1 MISYVI
7 CTMELELVSQLEVLI
22 ELVLQLAVLME
33 LELQLEVLE

>member
-7 CTMELELVSQLEVLI
+7 CSTELELVLQLEVLI

>member
-1 MISYVI
+1 MIAYVI
-7 CTMELELVSQLEVLI
+7 CTMELELVLQLEVLI

>member
-7 CTMELELVSQLEVLI
+7 CTMELELVLQLEVLI

-33 LELQLEVLE
+33 LELQVEVLE

>member
-7 CTMELELVSQLEVLI
+7 CTMELELVLQLEVLI

>member
-7 CTMELELVSQLEVLI
+7 CSTELELVLQLEVLI

-33 LELQLEVLE
+33 LELQVEVLE

>member
-7 CTMELELVSQLEVLI
+7 CTTELELVLQLEVLI

-33 LELQLEVLE
+33 LEL

>member
-7 CTMELELVSQLEVLI
+7 CTMGLELVLQLEVLI

-33 LELQLEVLE
+33 LELQVEVLE